1 LAIRHCQCCNRRSPC
16 WCLSG
21 LIFQAVMTL
30 QVMHLWQDSSFTLIF
45 PWCTCI
51 AGLVPIEMYISQKK
65 IGRWT
70 SQWLARAS
78 DFQYELPRDHHS
90 CSLLAL
96 LPGLCWISKL
106 TSHAFKS
113 SYRGLRER
121 AMNWLYA
128 FQAVNLVSS
137 LYSSVV
143 SISTYIELLRVQQGL
158 MYLSQSTRYLRRRFH
173 FVSHQF
179 TSYSVQVLGKKSLCC
194 WDPGK
199 RNA

>member
-1 LAIRHCQCCNRRSPC
+1 MHGLCSFCKLCPRKSFDWLWILQPLLAIRHCQCCNRRSPC
-16 WCLSG
+16 WCLS
-21 LIFQAVMTL
+21 
-30 QVMHLWQDSSFTLIF
+30 
-45 PWCTCI
+45 
-51 AGLVPIEMYISQKK
+51 GLVPIEMYISQKK

-121 AMNWLYA
+121 AMN
-128 FQAVNLVSS
+128 
-137 LYSSVV
+137 
-143 SISTYIELLRVQQGL
+143 
-158 MYLSQSTRYLRRRFH
+158 
-173 FVSHQF
+173 
-179 TSYSVQVLGKKSLCC
+179 
-194 WDPGK
+194 
-199 RNA
+199 